1 MGRYFAAILLILL
14 AYFPAYLSKDSLIWL
29 TREDGPFE
37 WTAAILLLATCIA
50 FLVLAILPKYSV
62 FKSKMGTGSRRIYF
76 LLFALVFL
84 FASGE
89 EVSWGQ
95 RIFDF
100 ETPEAIKE
108 RNVQEEFN
116 IHNLE
121 IFHGSTME
129 GEEKTG
135 IYALFTLHRLYYL
148 FFLFY
153 LLFLPLLN
161 RFNGFSRNMIQR
173 YSIPVPSH
181 FLGVLFLFNL
191 IYGKAIGTMYTG
203 YHSHGIVEIK
213 ETVISF
219 ILFAL
224 PFQWLRIRGAKRQA
238 QSNSKYAKP

>member
-1 MGRYFAAILLILL
+1 MGRYLAAILLVVL
-14 AYFPAYLSKDSLIWL
+14 AYFPAYVSKDLLIRL

-37 WTAAILLLATCIA
+37 WTTAILLLATCIA
-50 FLVLAILPKYSV
+50 FLVLAILPNYSI
-62 FKSKMGTGSRRIYF
+62 FKSKKGVGSRPLYF
-76 LLFALVFL
+76 VLFALLFL

-89 EVSWGQ
+89 ELSWGQ
-95 RIFDF
+95 RIFNFD
-100 ETPEAIKE
+100 TPEAIKE

-121 IFHGSTME
+121 IFHGSTKE

-135 IYALFTLHRLYYL
+135 ISALFTLHRMYYL

-161 RFNGFSRNMIQR
+161 RFNGFTRNMIQK
-173 YSIPVPSH
+173 YFIPVPSL

-191 IYGKAIGTMYTG
+191 IYGKAIGMMHTG

-213 ETVISF
+213 ETVISV

-224 PFQWLRIRGAKRQA
+224 PIKWFLTRGAKRQA
-238 QSNSKYAKP
+238 QANGNYAKH